1 MQVKTG
7 RFFAGLL
14 LITAIIGLFAFIL
27 FRTILQAHYAV
38 IFPYMLGFF
47 FLLNCL
53 FFMAVV
59 RIQQQD
65 SYIFIRQFMILFG
78 VKFFIYLIAA
88 LIILLRF
95 REEALNIAVAA
106 MVLYLFYTGY
116 EVFWLTSVVKRK
128 EHNK

>member
-14 LITAIIGLFAFIL
+14 LITAILGLIAFFL
-27 FRTILQAHYAV
+27 YRTIFQTQYPT

-47 FLLNCL
+47 FLLNSL
-53 FFMAVV
+53 FYLAFV
-59 RIQQQD
+59 RIHKPGNTL
-65 SYIFIRQFMILFG
+65 FIRQFMILFG
-78 VKFFIYLIAA
+78 VKFLLYLLAAFIV
-88 LIILLRF
+88 ILLF
-95 REEALNIAVAA
+95 RKQALNIGIAA

-116 EVFWLTSVVKRK
+116 EVLWLTSVVKRK

>member
-27 FRTILQAHYAV
+27 YRTILQAHYPV

-65 SYIFIRQFMILFG
+65 SNIFIRQFMILFG

-88 LIILLRF
+88 LIIILRF

-106 MVLYLFYTGY
+106 MILYLFYTGY

-128 EHNK
+128 EHIK